1 MRTSRIAVLSAL
13 IAVAVLGGPAA
24 AHAADADG
32 AAPSATASSATAIGS
47 SASGS
52 SASGSSASGSSASGA
67 TATGF
72 SASDLTAGGP
82 LATTA
87 RGAEAGAL
95 AGWREGPYTDP
106 GIAAAAA
113 QLTLAVGRA
122 TAYYLTQVWDTVR
135 QTTNWWIHYT

>member
-1 MRTSRIAVLSAL
+1 MRTSKMAVLAAL
-13 IAVAVLGGPAA
+13 IAVTVLGGPAA

-32 AAPSATASSATAIGS
+32 ATPSATP
-47 SASGS
+47 SGS
-52 SASGSSASGSSASGA
+52 TASGA
-67 TATGF
+67 AATG
-72 SASDLTAGGP
+72 LTAGGP
-82 LATTA
+82 LTTTA

-106 GIAAAAA
+106 EIAAAAA

>member
-1 MRTSRIAVLSAL
+1 MRTSRIAVPTVL

-32 AAPSATASSATAIGS
+32 A
-47 SASGS
+47 
-52 SASGSSASGSSASGA
+52 

-72 SASDLTAGGP
+72 SASGLTAGGP

-87 RGAEAGAL
+87 RGAGAGAF

-106 GIAAAAA
+106 EIAAAAA

-122 TAYYLTQVWDTVR
+122 TAYYLTQVFDTVR